1 MEPLMLF
8 LLKVN
13 GVFAI
18 LFAFYLLL
26 LRRDT
31 FYATKRIYLQGIIFC
46 SVLLPL
52 LHVAALI
59 PQKEAIQYVIILI
72 NGSLPMSKPAAQS
85 HLGFAVMVDYLLMA
99 SIAATLFWVGMRH
112 VQLFRVIRKCRVV
125 TVNGVKVYVPGKEI
139 NPFSFWGKIYLNPAL
154 YSFDELVKIIEH
166 ERAHIDQKHEWDLL
180 LVSLFQSLVWMNPL
194 YYLFAASVRYNV
206 EFLADK
212 MVLKTGND
220 PKAYQY
226 ALLKVAQTASMPLT
240 QHFSIS
246 HLKKRII
253 MMNKKKTHAMWT
265 SKYLLVVPLL
275 LTTVLLVNAGE
286 LKEAWANADLS
297 DASSSTTMSP
307 TTSASAKQEKKKV
320 VVVQINNDSTKV
332 HPLFLVD
339 GKKVSEEAFKA
350 IDPNKIQSVTV
361 WKDSAAVSKYGLA
374 GKNGVVVITIKG
386 KEGTYVVVTQNGD
399 KGKSSYVMTV
409 TENKTSQLDSLS
421 VDSGTT
427 DRLASKVEISSSNE
441 DNTNPLIIV
450 DGIGTDYKAMN
461 QIDPNTIESVTIL
474 KDASATKL
482 YGAKGKHGVIL
493 ITLKKKIES
502 N

>member
-13 GVFAI
+13 SVFTI

-31 FYATKRIYLQGIIFC
+31 FYSVKRIYLQSILFC

-52 LHVAALI
+52 FHVAALI

-72 NGSLPMSKPAAQS
+72 NGSLPTSKPVAQS
-85 HLGFAVMVDYLLMA
+85 HLSLAMMVDYLLMA
-99 SIAATLFWVGMRH
+99 GIGATLFWVGMRH
-112 VQLFRVIRKCRVV
+112 FQLFRVIRKCRVV
-125 TVNGVKVYVPGKEI
+125 TVNGVKVHVPGKEI

-194 YYLFAASVRYNV
+194 YYLYAVSVRENV
-206 EFLADK
+206 EFLADQ
-212 MVLKTGND
+212 MVLKTGSD

-275 LTTVLLVNAGE
+275 LATVLLVNAGE
-286 LKEAWANADLS
+286 LKEAWTNADLS
-297 DASSSTTMSP
+297 GASASTTMS
-307 TTSASAKQEKKKV
+307 TATSASTKQEKKKMV
-320 VVVQINNDSTKV
+320 IVQINNDSAKV
-332 HPLFLVD
+332 HPLYLID
-339 GKKVSEEAFKA
+339 GKKVSAEAIKA
-350 IDPNKIQSVTV
+350 LDPKTIASVNV
-361 WKDSAAVSKYGLA
+361 WKDSAAILKYGEE

-386 KEGTYVVVTQNGD
+386 KEGTYVVVSQNGD
-399 KGKSSYVMTV
+399 KGKTSYLTV
-409 TENKTSQLDSLS
+409 TENKPSQQDSLS
-421 VDSGTT
+421 VDNDTT
-427 DRLASKVEISSSNE
+427 DRSVSKMEISSSNG
-441 DNTNPLIIV
+441 NNNNPLIIV

-482 YGAKGKHGVIL
+482 YGTKGKNGVIL
-493 ITLKKKIES
+493 ITLKKNFDKK
-502 N
+502 